1 MAELPW
7 VKSFVHLT
15 AVALMAFLV
24 TGSIKLYLDYRLY
37 EISEKL
43 QRKMPQKRES
53 IKDTQNMYLRT
64 GRHSIL
70 FGLGAM
76 NRIDQASGKLIMQ
89 KYFQLLTTII

>member
-64 GRHSIL
+64 GKLHDPVL
-70 FGLGAM
+70 CLGWV
-76 NRIDQASGKLIMQ
+76 L
-89 KYFQLLTTII
+89 